1 MVKFNIFLI
10 LFYLLIAFSFQE
22 EIVYNYQNEKERF
35 ISLDGQNYILINNV
49 KLNKKYLKIVTNPKY
64 DVANTA
70 TILFFN
76 KKTDKREEALL
87 YGDDKMADNFLYISK
102 ELFDNVVYLNISCF
116 KENTCS
122 YLFKFEETDYIE
134 LKRDGSYSYQ
144 TNKGNTKNTFMV
156 KRKNENSGS
165 GQLDDEKAIMTFYVN
180 GIEMGLLN
188 MNVEYYDAKKKEKY
202 VIKDIKP
209 FIKGKIVTFKEED
222 YEYDENSYYLITI
235 DSQIDD
241 YVLVGS
247 RSIHPNE
254 YEYTNHIL
262 PNDKAID
269 GYIKQSIIKKECFN
283 IDPLG
288 ESSEAKSF
296 IINIIAYTH
305 NVHFYYINAKNG
317 EDIPEDQKKITDEYA
332 TTLTYKNEK
341 NRYFCLK
348 STDGEDVY
356 YNLQV
361 TDFNRNYYRLDIY
374 SPMMTGYIYTRYL
387 PSKKYTYFTY
397 QNVESYNVINFNM
410 KVLDGYPKLYFDYC
424 ETFPNCEYNQEKI
437 EQLVKDGSIG
447 NPHKINDMYTF
458 SLLKGTENFR
468 YIDNRKYLM
477 IVGCEGERDCRFET
491 SIFTDRDAQNLK
503 PFDQYYQYGRE
514 GDIDE
519 YKFYISDKE
528 VDTVIITLSTFS
540 GDTEFKLINSPSSA
554 DKKVFYASN
563 KEFYQFT
570 AKEKNNLV
578 GMYSF
583 SVRSIINSF
592 YVVDYMRMDENIFIG
607 TGIASI
613 QSVKVNQTR
622 NFYFKNSKLRE
633 SINFIANFFSLNC
646 ILDIKRVLG
655 QSKIKIDGNSYY
667 HQDTITPS
675 TKGYDTYY
683 YYYEIT
689 THAIETLEPKEDDV
703 CIFYASGLEMDNDLD
718 KKDYADK
725 EILIPENVQ
734 MNHILSNDVKS
745 VKYLF
750 PYVSKSGDVIVDF
763 NLEDEAPLEIRISF
777 ESSQVMHKVL
787 VGRSR
792 SIIIKEYLFRSNE
805 TEDGIVPCP
814 DDKEVCN
821 IIIEVFA
828 RDDDY
833 LKNGVSFELSVKTN
847 DTIPVYVRKNLLRE
861 DLVTGGQVQ
870 YYFTDIKQ
878 NECGEIVVNF
888 NRGSGQMFAK
898 MFKKIETS
906 SSDPNAWMGKYKL
919 PTGNEKD
926 LLKFDEFTKTA
937 HYGKEDTKDCV
948 NGCYLVIG
956 VKSNLRELFVKD
968 INFFI
973 YDLNIYIRE
982 IYKYDQFYVNIPADQ
997 YIIGNIQRENRMT
1010 LRYFNFYVPANSEK
1024 LLIEFQSD
1032 VCDIYLSTKGKP
1044 SPLFYE
1050 KKFSSNGQ
1058 PQVFEVLAKDF
1069 GVTTLKNKLFN
1080 IAVGT
1085 LSIDSIDTAVFTMKL
1100 RTPKMGYH
1108 EYIQVNSDQYTLCK
1122 TTSDKNNT
1130 CYFLID
1136 VRNEVAVQ
1144 NIYMHAWG
1152 KTGTKIK
1159 YMTAKVINGSEFDFW
1174 NKNKMKEYTPIPGET
1189 GGNNIFNSDS
1199 YEPDHLLIPILN
1211 YKIGDYIIIAVQ
1223 TDQPTTLFYLS
1234 SFYTYVKYIIP
1245 NSATY
1250 TLFHIYSNEKTNN
1263 YLSFNFPNDNNY
1275 LIHFVSV
1282 DNDGLIDINKNT
1294 YFNLRGNHDQIAIA
1308 MKSKEDLFVNVTT
1321 QNKKGLGFYVYYE
1334 MRPEENFDV
1343 VEFGKSTQY
1352 FYQFYEN
1359 VNFPLMYYAEIPEDI
1374 DGDLDLM
1381 ISFKNLTYNANQKD
1395 LFDTDDF
1402 TIKGVITDQETVFE
1416 KKKNKKINP
1425 LEKYMINGKYDAG
1438 VRLGKI
1444 HYTKTDLEKVD
1455 KKKGRY
1461 VFVVL
1466 EKPWTNL
1473 NKYAGAQ
1480 TEITVVASNSD
1491 ISAIQTNQYIVGN
1504 LNQGFKGYVKYL
1516 LKKDEKEDKFI
1527 YIQFATNGEIDW
1539 TVNAKSDSVDFYR
1552 NGTNFIEKKYEG
1564 GRSLVK
1570 INCEKDS
1577 EFYLSVF
1584 YNNKNH
1590 EVKNEKLANYIFK
1603 YSSSVDKRA
1612 DYSPKSNKIDYSY
1625 NDGTLKIKFDPLNKD
1640 NNFIST
1646 TYWVKIMTYDE
1657 KDKLKENLETISFTE
1672 SNPYT
1677 ITRDIIQE
1685 KSQLKSGK
1693 VEISFSNFKN
1703 NEPYDLVVFAMTND
1717 NYREYYSYKT
1727 LVNPLNVK
1735 YSSKSSHKGV
1745 GLIVLLIFVILG
1757 LIGFLVYIY
1766 IKMKNQ
1772 NDELKKKVESISF
1785 VDNATEDLLMEKKN
1799 DASDEKN
1806 AFNE

>member
-1 MVKFNIFLI
+1 MVKYNIFLI
-10 LFYLLIAFSFQE
+10 LFYLITVKSYQ
-22 EIVYNYQNEKERF
+22 IDVKYNYQTQKENF
-35 ISLDGQNYILINNV
+35 FSLEGQKYILIENV
-49 KLNKKYLKIVTNPKY
+49 KLTKKYLKIFTNPKY
-64 DVANTA
+64 DFANTA
-70 TILFFN
+70 TILFYN
-76 KKTDKREEALL
+76 KETDKREDALL
-87 YGDDKMADNFLYISK
+87 LGDDRMGDNYLYISK
-102 ELFDNVVYLNISCF
+102 DLFDSSVYLNISCF
-116 KENTCS
+116 KENSCS
-122 YLFKFEETDYIE
+122 YHFKFEETEYIE
-134 LKRDGSYSYQ
+134 LNRDGFYSYQ
-144 TNKGNTKNTFMV
+144 TNKGNTKNTFMI

-165 GQLDDEKAIMTFYVN
+165 GQLDDEKAIMTFFVN
-180 GIEMGLLN
+180 GIDNNLLN
-188 MNVEYYDAKKKEKY
+188 VNVEYYDAKKKDKI

-209 FIKGKIVTFKEED
+209 FTKGKIITFKEEEYD
-222 YEYDENSYYLITI
+222 YDENSYYLMTV
-235 DSQIDD
+235 DSKTDE
-241 YVLVGS
+241 YVIVGS

-254 YEYTNHIL
+254 YEYTNHIN

-269 GYIKQSIIKKECFN
+269 GYIKQSVLKRECFN

-296 IINIIAYTH
+296 VINIIAYTH
-305 NVHFYYINAKNG
+305 NVHFYYIDARNG
-317 EDIPEDQKKITDEYA
+317 EDIQEDQKKITDEYA
-332 TTLTYKNEK
+332 TTLTYKDEK

-348 STDGEDVY
+348 STNDEDVY

-361 TDFNRNYYRLDIY
+361 IDFNRNFFRFDIF

-397 QNVESYNVINFNM
+397 QNVDNYNVINFNM

-424 ETFPNCEYNQEKI
+424 ETFPNCEYDQEKI
-437 EQLVKDGSIG
+437 EQLVNDGSIG

-477 IVGCEGERDCRFET
+477 IVGCEGDRECKFET
-491 SIFTDRDAQNLK
+491 SIFTDRDIQNLK
-503 PFDQYYQYGRE
+503 SNDQYYQYGRE
-514 GDIDE
+514 GDNDE
-519 YKFYISDKE
+519 YKFYIADKD
-528 VDTVIITLSTFS
+528 VKTVIITLSTFS
-540 GDTEFKLINSPSSA
+540 GDTEFKLRNSPSSA
-554 DKKVFYASN
+554 DKKTFYASN

-570 AKEKNNLV
+570 AKEKNDLV

-583 SVRSIINSF
+583 SVRSLINSF
-592 YVVDYMRMDENIFIG
+592 YVVEYMKLDENIFIG
-607 TGIASI
+607 SGIASI
-613 QSVKVNQTR
+613 QYVNVNQTR
-622 NFYFKNSKLRE
+622 YFYFKNTKLKE

-646 ILDIKRVLG
+646 ILDIKRVFG
-655 QSKIKIDGNSYY
+655 QTKMNVDGNGYY
-667 HQDTITPS
+667 HQDTITPNS
-675 TKGYDTYY
+675 KGYDSVYY
-683 YYYEIT
+683 SYEIT
-689 THAIETLEPKEDDV
+689 TNATETLEPKEDDV
-703 CIFYASGLEMDNDLD
+703 CIFYASGLEMDNDLN
-718 KKDYADK
+718 KKDYTDK

-734 MNHILSNDVKS
+734 MNNVLSTDVRS

-750 PYVSKSGDVIVDF
+750 PFVSKSGDVILDF

-777 ESSQVMHKVL
+777 ENSQVMHKEL

-792 SIIIKEYLFRSNE
+792 SIIIKEALFRKNE
-805 TEDGIVPCP
+805 TENGIIPCP

-828 RDDDY
+828 RDNEY
-833 LKNGVSFELSVKTN
+833 LKNKVSFELSVKTN

-878 NECGEIVVNF
+878 NEEGEIVVNF
-888 NRGSGQMFAK
+888 NRGSGKMFAK
-898 MFKKIETS
+898 MFEKTELS
-906 SSDPNAWMGKYKL
+906 STEKNAWMGKYKL
-919 PTGNEKD
+919 PTENDTD
-926 LLKFDEFTKTA
+926 LLKFNEFTKTA
-937 HYGKEDTKDCV
+937 YYKKKDTKDCV

-956 VKSNLRELFVKD
+956 VKSYLRELFVQD

-982 IYKYDQFYVNIPADQ
+982 IIGNNQFYVNVPADE
-997 YIIGNIQRENRMT
+997 YIIGNIPRDNRMSVR
-1010 LRYFNFYVPANSEK
+1010 LFNFYVPANSEK
-1024 LLIEFQSD
+1024 LLIEFQSE
-1032 VCDIYLSTKGKP
+1032 VCDIYLTTRGKP
-1044 SPLFYE
+1044 SPLYYE
-1050 KKFSSNGQ
+1050 KKFSSNGK

-1069 GVTTLKNKLFN
+1069 GETTLKNKLFN
-1080 IAVGT
+1080 IAIGT
-1085 LSIDSIDTAVFTMKL
+1085 LSFDSIDTAVFTMKL
-1100 RTPKMGYH
+1100 RTPKMGYN

-1122 TTSDKNNT
+1122 TTNENNNT

-1136 VRNEVAVQ
+1136 VRNEVTVQ

-1189 GGNNIFNSDS
+1189 GGDNIFNSET
-1199 YEPDHLLIPILN
+1199 YEPDHLLIPILK

-1234 SFYTYVKYIIP
+1234 SFYTYVKKIVP

-1263 YLSFNFPNDNNY
+1263 FLSFNFPNDNNY

-1282 DNDGLIDINKNT
+1282 DNDGLIDINQNT

-1321 QNKKGLGFYVYYE
+1321 KNKKGLGFYVYYE
-1334 MRPEENFDV
+1334 MRPEDNFDV

-1381 ISFKNLTYNANQKD
+1381 ISFKNLTYNELQKD
-1395 LFDTDDF
+1395 IFDTDDF
-1402 TIKGVITDQETVFE
+1402 NIKGVITDQETVFE

-1425 LEKYMINGKYDAG
+1425 LGKNIIYGKYDAG

-1444 HYTKTDLEKVD
+1444 HYTKKDLEKVE
-1455 KKKGRY
+1455 KSKGRY
-1461 VFVVL
+1461 AFVVL

-1480 TEITVVASNSD
+1480 TEITIVASNSD
-1491 ISAIQTNQYIVGN
+1491 LSAIQTNQYIVGN
-1504 LNQGFKGYVKYL
+1504 LNNGFKGYVKYL
-1516 LKKDEKEDKFI
+1516 LKKDEIEDKFI
-1527 YIQFATNGEIDW
+1527 HIQFATNGNIDW
-1539 TVNAKSDSVDFYR
+1539 TINAKSDSVDFYR
-1552 NGTNFIEKKYEG
+1552 NGTKFVEKKYEG

-1577 EFYLSVF
+1577 AFYLSVF
-1584 YNNKNH
+1584 YKNGNH
-1590 EVKNEKLANYIFK
+1590 EVKNEKLANFIFK
-1603 YSSSVDKRA
+1603 YFSSVNNKRA
-1612 DYSPKSNKIDYSY
+1612 EYSPKSNKIDYSF
-1625 NDGTLKIKFDPLNKD
+1625 NDGTLKLKFDPLYKD

-1646 TYWVKIMTYDE
+1646 TYWVKVMTYDE
-1657 KDKLKENLETISFTE
+1657 KEKLNENLETISLTE

-1677 ITRDIIQE
+1677 ITRDIIKE
-1685 KSQLKSGK
+1685 KKQLKDGK
-1693 VEISFSNFKN
+1693 VEISFNNFKD

-1735 YSSKSSHKGV
+1735 YSNKTSHKGV
-1745 GLIVLLIFVILG
+1745 GLIVLLIFVIVG

-1785 VDNATEDLLMEKKN
+1785 VDNATEDLLMERKN
-1799 DASDEKN
+1799 DEHNSL
-1806 AFNE
+1806 NE